1 MGINEIL
8 KMILSEYGFVGA
20 VFASLL
26 WYVMAENSKR
36 ELRYQN
42 TIEKNQDVIL
52 TQAKSFEMVK
62 DMKEDIEV
70 LKDVILS
77 K

>member
-1 MGINEIL
+1 MDINEIL

-20 VFASLL
+20 IFASLL
-26 WYVMAENSKR
+26 WYVMTENSKR
-36 ELRYQN
+36 EVRYQK

-52 TQAKSFEMVK
+52 TQAKSFEVVK

-70 LKDVILS
+70 LKEVILS

>member
-1 MGINEIL
+1 MSEIF
-8 KMILSEYGFVGA
+8 KMILSEYGFIGA
-20 VFASLL
+20 IFACLL
-26 WYVMAENSKR
+26 WYVMTENSKR

-42 TIEKNQDVIL
+42 TIEKNQEVIL
-52 TQAKSFEMVK
+52 SQAKSFEVVK

-70 LKDVILS
+70 LKDVILN

>member
-1 MGINEIL
+1 MDINEIL

-20 VFASLL
+20 IFASLL
-26 WYVMAENSKR
+26 WYVMTENNKR
-36 ELRYQN
+36 ELRYQK

-52 TQAKSFEMVK
+52 TQAKSFEVVK

-70 LKDVILS
+70 LKEVILN

>member
-1 MGINEIL
+1 MDINEIL

-20 VFASLL
+20 IFACLL
-26 WYVMAENSKR
+26 FYVMTENSKR
-36 ELRYQN
+36 EVRYQK

-52 TQAKSFEMVK
+52 TQAKSFEVVK

-70 LKDVILS
+70 LKDVILG

>member
-1 MGINEIL
+1 MDINEIL

-20 VFASLL
+20 IFASLL
-26 WYVMAENSKR
+26 WYVMTENSKR
-36 ELRYQN
+36 ELRYQK

-52 TQAKSFEMVK
+52 TQAKSFEVVK

-70 LKDVILS
+70 LKEVILN

>member
-1 MGINEIL
+1 MDINEIL

-20 VFASLL
+20 IFASLL
-26 WYVMAENSKR
+26 WYVMTENSKR
-36 ELRYQN
+36 ELRYQK

-52 TQAKSFEMVK
+52 TQAKSFEVVK

>member
-1 MGINEIL
+1 MDINEIL
-8 KMILSEYGFVGA
+8 KMIFNEYGLIGA
-20 VFASLL
+20 VFTFLL
-26 WYVMAENSKR
+26 WYVMTENSKR

-52 TQAKSFEMVK
+52 TQAKSFEVVK
-62 DMKEDIEV
+62 DMKEDIED
-70 LKDVILS
+70 LKEVILN

>member
-1 MGINEIL
+1 MDMNEML
-8 KMILSEYGFVGA
+8 TMIFSEYGLIGA
-20 VFASLL
+20 VFTFLL

-52 TQAKSFEMVK
+52 TQAKSFEVVK

>member
-1 MGINEIL
+1 MDINEIL
-8 KMILSEYGFVGA
+8 KMILSEYGFAGA
-20 VFASLL
+20 IFASLL
-26 WYVMAENSKR
+26 WYVMTENSKR
-36 ELRYQN
+36 ELRYQK

-52 TQAKSFEMVK
+52 TQAKSFEVVK

-70 LKDVILS
+70 LKDVILG

>member
-1 MGINEIL
+1 MEINEIV

-20 VFASLL
+20 IFASLL
-26 WYVMAENSKR
+26 WYVMTENSKR
-36 ELRYQN
+36 ELRYQK

-52 TQAKSFEMVK
+52 TQAKSFEVVK

>member
-1 MGINEIL
+1 MDINEIL

-20 VFASLL
+20 IFASLL
-26 WYVMAENSKR
+26 WYVMTENSKR
-36 ELRYQN
+36 ELRYQK

-52 TQAKSFEMVK
+52 TQAKSFEVVK

-70 LKDVILS
+70 LKEVILS